1 MLTIPFARRRLAV
14 IAALWLGAGLVGCG
28 GRGDATKRFDL
39 SGSVTFDGKAV
50 PAGTILFEP
59 DSSKGNKGPAGFAK
73 IADGRFDTAAGGKG
87 TIGGPHVVRIT
98 GSDEATL
105 FSDYVTQAD
114 LPKEKST
121 KDFEVPASAKA
132 PAGSHPGPNYRGP

>member
-1 MLTIPFARRRLAV
+1 MLTVFLVRRRLAA
-14 IAALWLGAGLVGCG
+14 IAALLLCAGLAGCG
-28 GRGDATKRFDL
+28 GRGDETRRFDL
-39 SGSVTFDGKAV
+39 SGAVTFDGRPV

-59 DSSKGNKGPAGFAK
+59 DSSQGNKGPAGFAK
-73 IADGRFDTAAGGKG
+73 IADGRFNTAASGKG

-98 GSDEATL
+98 GSDKATL

-132 PAGSHPGPNYRGP
+132 PAGSHPGPDYKGP